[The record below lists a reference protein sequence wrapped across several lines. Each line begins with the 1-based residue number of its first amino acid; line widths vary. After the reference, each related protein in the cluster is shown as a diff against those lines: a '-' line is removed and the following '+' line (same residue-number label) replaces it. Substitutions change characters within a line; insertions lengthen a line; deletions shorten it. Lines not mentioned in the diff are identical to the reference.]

1 MKRWT
6 ILAGIVLAAI
16 AVCTRSLLAAPPET
30 AKPAAGFTMA
40 LFEGG
45 KLDPWR
51 ITGCDVTV
59 EDGSLLL
66 KAGNGFVR
74 SHHRYGDFVL
84 ELDWKSLRKEMY
96 DSGIYFRAELPQG
109 KRPWPTRYQIN
120 LKQGDEGN
128 VKLLPGAHSSG
139 LVKPG
144 EWNHFKLTVVGG
156 RAELEINGR
165 PAWKVDGIETR
176 AGYIGLQAEVP
187 LGGQFEFRDIRVT
200 ELGYRSLFD
209 GRDLTGWEGAGDAA
223 DKCWKVEDGL
233 LVCDGQ
239 RGPWL
244 RSADQYGDFNLR
256 LEYKLKPGGNSG
268 VYLRVPKGGAH
279 RGLELS
285 GGPSGIEVQL
295 LDDPDKRYASIKPYQ
310 SAGSLYALAAAKEH
324 VARPAGEWN
333 TLEIN
338 CRGTAYRVT
347 HNGVVVVDATEKD
360 FPELARRE
368 LRGYLGLQ
376 NHSEHVWFR
385 NLRVGPAEE

>member
-1 MKRWT
+1 MKSFCC
-6 ILAGIVLAAI
+6 LFAI
-16 AVCTRSLLAAPPET
+16 ALVAVAASAPISNAAPPEA
-30 AKPAAGFTMA
+30 AKPAEGFTTV
-40 LFEGG
+40 LFDGG
-45 KLDPWR
+45 SRDQWR
-51 ITGCDVTV
+51 IADCDVTV
-59 EDGSLLL
+59 EDGSLVL
-66 KAGNGFVR
+66 KKGNGYVQ
-74 SHHRYGDFVL
+74 SHHRYRDFVL
-84 ELDWKSLRKEMY
+84 ELDWKSRQKENY
-96 DSGIYFRAELPQG
+96 DSGIYFRADVPKG

-128 VKLLPGAHSSG
+128 VKVLPGAASTG

-144 EWNHFKLTVVGG
+144 EWNHFKLTAVGS
-156 RAELEINGR
+156 RAELEINGK
-165 PAWKVDGIETR
+165 PAWKVDGVEPRT
-176 AGYIGLQAEVP
+176 GYIGLQAEVP

-200 ELGYRSLFD
+200 ELGYTSLFD
-209 GRDLTGWEGAGDAA
+209 GKDLAGWEGASEAA

-233 LVCDGQ
+233 LVCNGE

-244 RSADQYGDFNLR
+244 RSAVQYGDFNLR
-256 LEYKLKPGGNSG
+256 LAYKLKPGGNSG

-295 LDDPDKRYASIKPYQ
+295 LDDADKRYASIEPYQ
-310 SAGSLYALAAAKEH
+310 SAASLYALAAAKEH

-338 CRGTAYRVT
+338 CRGPNYRVT
-347 HNGVVVVDATEKD
+347 HNGAVVIDATSKEL
-360 FPELARRE
+360 PELARRE